1 MHLFSYISYLSI
13 DNALIIDIKG
23 IYMIIFKK
31 FILKIIYL
39 ECLLWK
45 REKKRFRIG
54 IFMQLG
60 L

>member
-1 MHLFSYISYLSI
+1 MQLFSYISYLSI
-13 DNALIIDIKG
+13 DNVLIIDIKG
-23 IYMIIFKK
+23 IYMIIYIK

-45 REKKRFRIG
+45 RKKKNRIG

>member
-1 MHLFSYISYLSI
+1 MQLFSYISYLSI

-23 IYMIIFKK
+23 IYMIIYIK

-45 REKKRFRIG
+45 RKKKIE
-54 IFMQLG
+54 
-60 L
+60 